1 MNNLIFTQNINQQ
14 NMKSILLSLISIMVL
29 YSCSDK
35 AIDSSANTYRIDFKN
50 SAPTSDFIKSTEL
63 IALETN
69 DSSLIKSIRK
79 IEYYKD
85 YIYVFDHDQR
95 IVVIFDKEGKHIN
108 TINNKGQGPEE
119 YIDINDFG
127 IDRFSNQIYLL
138 CPFKQTLFYY
148 DLLGKLVDMKKL
160 PTLTGG
166 TYMSLQL
173 PNKDTFMFL
182 TADSNNRLK
191 IMDGDDDSFILED
204 FPRKEYDGWPYLFAD
219 SLFLPDLSN
228 QVYSYSAGK
237 LEKSYQIDIAS
248 LSPELKIK
256 NTPKPNDRQSVNN
269 FINKLVNSENIDFL
283 IKQIDE
289 TSKFILVSFWR
300 KSLYYTYIIEKETGS
315 FYSFNSI
322 DEYFGPFIKYM
333 NDDFIIGLH
342 NSELNEMYAPLVS
355 KSDLAILKNKSLDSN
370 PILIKYNFK
379 K

>member
-1 MNNLIFTQNINQQ
+1 MKNKQRLILIFTLLLFTVSCNKINNNITN
-14 NMKSILLSLISIMVL
+14 KH
-29 YSCSDK
+29 
-35 AIDSSANTYRIDFKN
+35 RIDFEN
-50 SAPTSDFIKSTEL
+50 STPINDFINKVEL
-63 IALETN
+63 IELETN

-85 YIYVFDHDQR
+85 HIYVFDKDQR
-95 IVVIFDKEGKHIN
+95 IVVIFDKDGKHIN
-108 TINNKGQGPEE
+108 TINNKGQGPKE
-119 YIDINDFG
+119 YLDINDFG

-148 DLLGKLVDMKKL
+148 DLHGILADMKKL

-191 IMDGDDDSFILED
+191 IMDAADNTFIIED
-204 FPRKEYDGWPYLFAD
+204 FPGKDYDEWPYLFSD

-228 QVYSYSAGK
+228 QVFSYHEGK
-237 LEKSYQIDIAS
+237 LEKSYYLDIAS
-248 LSPELKIK
+248 LSPELKSK
-256 NTPKPNDRQSVNN
+256 NTSKPYDRQSVSN
-269 FINKLVNSENIDFL
+269 FMNKLVNSENIDFL

-289 TSKFILVSFWR
+289 TSKFILLSFWR
-300 KSLYYTYIIEKETGS
+300 KSIYYTYIINKETGS
-315 FYSFNSI
+315 FFSFNSI

-333 NDDFIIGLH
+333 NNDFIIGLH
-342 NSELNEMYAPLVS
+342 YSELNDMYESIVNTT
-355 KSDLAILKNKSLDSN
+355 DMDILNNKTEDSN
-370 PILIKYNFK
+370 PILIKYHLKDDK

>member
-1 MNNLIFTQNINQQ
+1 
-14 NMKSILLSLISIMVL
+14 MKHKKLSILLFITQLLLSVGCKKEIDNSI
-29 YSCSDK
+29 
-35 AIDSSANTYRIDFKN
+35 NTYRIDFKN

-69 DSSLIKSIRK
+69 DSSLIKYIRK

-85 YIYVFDHDQR
+85 HIYVFDHDQR
-95 IVVIFDKEGKHIN
+95 IVVIFDKDGKYIN

-119 YIDINDFG
+119 YMHINDFG
-127 IDRFSNQIYLL
+127 IDRFSDEIYIL

-148 DLLGKLVDMKKL
+148 DLHGKLVDKRKL

-166 TYMSLQL
+166 TYIRLQMR
-173 PNKDTFMFL
+173 NRDTFMFL

-191 IMDGDDDSFILED
+191 IMDGTDDSFILED
-204 FPRKEYDGWPYLFAD
+204 FPRKEYDEWPYLFAD

-228 QVYSYSAGK
+228 QVYSYCAGK
-237 LEKSYQIDIAS
+237 LEKRYQIDIAS
-248 LSPELKIK
+248 LSPELK
-256 NTPKPNDRQSVNN
+256 TNDFPETLNRESYIAFSQ
-269 FINKLVNSENIDFL
+269 KLINSENIDYL
-283 IKQIDE
+283 IKQFDE
-289 TSKFILVSFWR
+289 TSQFILLSFWR
-300 KSLYYTYIIEKETGS
+300 KSIYYTYIINKETGS

-342 NSELNEMYAPLVS
+342 YSELNEMYESIVIE
-355 KSDLAILKNKSLDSN
+355 SDLDILRNKSLDSN
-370 PILIKYNFK
+370 PILIKYNLK

>member
-1 MNNLIFTQNINQQ
+1 
-14 NMKSILLSLISIMVL
+14 MKPFLLSLISIMVF

-35 AIDSSANTYRIDFKN
+35 PIDNSVNTYRIDFKN
-50 SAPTSDFIKSTEL
+50 SAPTRDFIKSTEL

-85 YIYVFDHDQR
+85 CIYVFDHDQR

-127 IDRFSNQIYLL
+127 IDRFLNQIYLL

-148 DLLGKLVDMKKL
+148 DLHGKLVDKRKL

-182 TADSNNRLK
+182 TAESNNRLK
-191 IMDGDDDSFILED
+191 IMDGADDSFILED
-204 FPRKEYDGWPYLFAD
+204 FPSKEYDEWPYLFAD

-237 LEKSYQIDIAS
+237 LEKRYQIDIGS
-248 LSPELKIK
+248 FSPELKIK

-342 NSELNEMYAPLVS
+342 YSELNEMYASIVS
-355 KSDLAILKNKSLDSN
+355 ESDLDILKNKPLDSN
-370 PILIKYNFK
+370 PILIKYNLK